1 MQEAAASPAPTNGQP
16 AVTAPLAAET
26 TAPAAPNKTPLKD
39 TVRGKKK
46 PFSSSTQRFLPIAEV
61 REDTVV
67 LKNGGLRAILKVN
80 ALNFNLK
87 SEIEQQGIISGY
99 QGFLNTLIFPV
110 QILIRS
116 TRLNIDPYIK
126 GLQARG
132 EQQTSPLLREQT
144 YDYASFMEK
153 LVEIADIMQKSFY
166 VIVPVDAPTKA
177 KRGLIARFM
186 DWLTVDDT
194 RAKALQRSREFR
206 AYNKILRDRI
216 TLIQSGLENV
226 GITMRRL
233 KTEEIIQLYYT
244 IYNPMTSQKQKFSNL
259 EDVNP
264 NKAALF

>member
-1 MQEAAASPAPTNGQP
+1 MQEAANPPALAMNPP
-16 AVTAPLAAET
+16 AE
-26 TAPAAPNKTPLKD
+26 KTPAKKNEPQVLD

-46 PFSSSTQRFLPIAEV
+46 PQSASTQRFLPIAEI
-61 REDTVV
+61 REDAVV

-87 SEIEQQGIISGY
+87 SEVEQQGIISGY
-99 QGFLNTLIFPV
+99 QGFVNTLIFPI

-126 GLQARG
+126 GLENRA
-132 EQQTSPLLREQT
+132 EKQTSLLLREQT
-144 YDYASFMEK
+144 NDYAQFMQK

-177 KRGLIARFM
+177 KRGLIARFLE
-186 DWLTVDDT
+186 WLSVDDT
-194 RAKALQRSREFR
+194 RTKAQQRNREFR
-206 AYNKILRDRI
+206 SFSKILRDRI

-226 GITMRRL
+226 GISMRRL

-244 IYNPMTSQKQKFSNL
+244 IYNPLTSQKQKFSSI
-259 EDVNP
+259 EDLNP
-264 NKAALF
+264 DKAAIF